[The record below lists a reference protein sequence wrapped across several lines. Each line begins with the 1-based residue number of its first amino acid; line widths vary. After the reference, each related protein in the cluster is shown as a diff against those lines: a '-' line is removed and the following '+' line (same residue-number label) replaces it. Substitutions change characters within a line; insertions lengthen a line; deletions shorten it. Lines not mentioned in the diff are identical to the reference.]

1 MPDLA
6 VVIFIITYLGVA
18 IGRIP
23 GLMLDRTGIA
33 LLGAIA
39 MIASGIVPLTEA
51 MAAIDL
57 PTIIL
62 LYALMVLSAQLRL
75 GGFYTW
81 VAGRTTILLDR
92 PRLFLLASML
102 VAALLSALL
111 ANDIVCLA
119 FTPVLCLALLKKGLN
134 PLPFLLGLAAASNI
148 GSAATIIGNPQNML
162 IGQVGHLHFGKF
174 LLWCTPPALIALA
187 GAYLILC
194 RTYKGRFAAPP
205 IAQSIEPTPEWP
217 EFDRWQSAKGLI
229 ALLVLVGLFFTP
241 IPRELSA
248 ITVAGILLCSRK
260 MHSRQ
265 IMELVDWH
273 LLTLFCALFIVVH
286 GITSRNIPS
295 LLMEAMAQQ
304 GLTITNLFALTGI
317 STVMSNLV
325 SNVPAAMLLVQ
336 FLDPAVPEQWYV
348 LALSSTFAG
357 NLIIIGSIANLIVIE
372 QAKKFQIEISFKEH
386 ARIGIPITL
395 FSLLVLVL
403 LLYLR
408 HSLLL
413 LQG

>member
-6 VVIFIITYLGVA
+6 LVIFLITYLGVA

-23 GLMLDRTGIA
+23 GLRLDRTGIA

-39 MIASGIVPLTEA
+39 MIASGAVPLGEA

-62 LYALMVLSAQLRL
+62 LYALMVLSARLRL

-81 VAGRTTILLDR
+81 VAGRTTGLLDR

-102 VAALLSALL
+102 VAGLLSALL

-119 FTPVLCLALLKKGLN
+119 FTPVLCLGLLKKGLN

-162 IGQVGHLHFGKF
+162 IGQVGRLHFGGF
-174 LLWCTPPALIALA
+174 LLWCGPPALLALS

-194 RTYKGRFAAPP
+194 RVYKGRFTAT
-205 IAQSIEPTPEWP
+205 SIPQTMDQPAEWP
-217 EFDRWQSAKGLI
+217 EFDRLQTAKGLI
-229 ALLVLVGLFFTP
+229 ALLALVGLFFTP

-273 LLTLFCALFIVVH
+273 LLTLFCSLFIVVH
-286 GITSRNIPS
+286 GITSREIPTLIIEALARQNIP
-295 LLMEAMAQQ
+295 L
-304 GLTITNLFALTGI
+304 TNLFALTGI
-317 STVMSNLV
+317 STLMSNLV
-325 SNVPAAMLLVQ
+325 SNVPAAMLLVR
-336 FLDPAVPEQWYV
+336 FLDPGVPEQWYV

-372 QAKKFQIEISFKEH
+372 QARKFHIEISFREH
-386 ARIGIPITL
+386 ARVGIPITL

-403 LLYLR
+403 LLYFRHTLLR
-408 HSLLL
+408 

>member
-6 VVIFIITYLGVA
+6 LIIFIITYLGVA

-51 MAAIDL
+51 MGAIDL

-81 VAGRTTILLDR
+81 VASRTTTLLDR

-162 IGQVGHLHFGKF
+162 IGQVGQLHFGRF
-174 LLWCTPPALIALA
+174 LLWCGPPALLAL
-187 GAYLILC
+187 GGSYGILC
-194 RTYKGRFAAPP
+194 RAYQGRFALPSAPQTM
-205 IAQSIEPTPEWP
+205 ASTPGWP
-217 EFDRWQSAKGLI
+217 AFDRWQSAKGLI
-229 ALLVLVGLFFTP
+229 AMLVLVSLFFTP

-273 LLTLFCALFIVVH
+273 LLTLFCSLFIVVH
-286 GITSRNIPS
+286 GITTRNIPGLIMDTLAS
-295 LLMEAMAQQ
+295 H

-317 STVMSNLV
+317 STIVSNLV
-325 SNVPAAMLLVQ
+325 SNVPAAMFLVR
-336 FLDPAVPEQWYV
+336 FLDPGAPEQWYV

-357 NLIIIGSIANLIVIE
+357 NLVIIGSIANLIVIE
-372 QAKKFQIEISFKEH
+372 QARKFQIEISFREH
-386 ARIGIPITL
+386 ARVGIPITL

-403 LLYLR
+403 LLYSR
-408 HSLLL
+408 
-413 LQG
+413 QA